1 MNLEMSSLQTL
12 KGYNF
17 KKADK
22 IDSGL
27 QLSDI
32 VDVIGRYDL
41 RLPQIA

>member
-1 MNLEMSSLQTL
+1 MKQILYL
-12 KGYNF
+12 

-27 QLSDI
+27 QLLDI